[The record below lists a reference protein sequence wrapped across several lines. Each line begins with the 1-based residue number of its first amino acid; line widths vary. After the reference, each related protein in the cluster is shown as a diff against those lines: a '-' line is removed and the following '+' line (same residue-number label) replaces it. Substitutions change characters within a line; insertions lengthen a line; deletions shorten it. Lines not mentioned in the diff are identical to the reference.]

1 MSPALAGAVDLSA
14 LKQRAST
21 TGPDGAS
28 GDGGGARGVEVN
40 EANFET
46 EVLLRSASVPVVVVL
61 WSPRSDACVRLIEAF
76 ASLAGADKGKWSLA
90 TVNVDAAPRVAQLF
104 GVDAVPTV
112 IALAG
117 GQPLASFQGVQPLEQ
132 LRRWLD
138 SMLSATAGK
147 LGDPA
152 DGDDEPVDPMLEEAR
167 RQLDSGDLSGALA
180 AYQKL
185 LDSDPNHV
193 EAKGAI
199 KQIRFLE
206 RATTRPHNAIEAANA
221 APDDIEAAF
230 AAADVEI
237 LGQDVGPALD
247 RLIALIRKT
256 SGDDRSKVRSRLIE
270 LLELFDSADPVV
282 IAARRNL
289 ANALY

>member
-1 MSPALAGAVDLSA
+1 MSPALSGAVDLSA
-14 LKQRAST
+14 LKQRAQQS
-21 TGPDGAS
+21 GPEGSAGA
-28 GDGGGARGVEVN
+28 GRGARGVEVT
-40 EANFET
+40 EANFEN
-46 EVLLRSASVPVVVVL
+46 EVLLRSAQVPVVVVL

-76 ASLAGADKGKWSLA
+76 ASLAGADNGKWALA
-90 TVNVDAAPRVAQLF
+90 TVDVDSSPRVAQLF

-117 GQPLASFQGVQPLEQ
+117 GQPIASFQGVQPLEQ
-132 LRRWLD
+132 LRRWVD

-152 DGDDEPVDPMLEEAR
+152 DSDNEPVDPLLEEAR
-167 RQLDSGDLSGALA
+167 RQLDSGDLASSSA

-185 LDSDPNHV
+185 LDADPNHV
-193 EAKGAI
+193 EAKGAL

-206 RATTRPHNAIEAANA
+206 RATTQPHNAIEAANA
-221 APDDIEAAF
+221 APDNIEAAF
-230 AAADVEI
+230 SAADVEI
-237 LGQDVGPALD
+237 LSQDVGPAFD

-256 SGDDRSKVRSRLIE
+256 SGDERSKVRTRLIE